1 MGKHGISR
9 RISRRGTRGA
19 VAVVMV
25 GGLAVA
31 CSGIPADPAPV
42 FMKGGTPGLAAA
54 GPGPAIAARP
64 SGTIGPQ
71 PAAAMPHETRQIT
84 VQRGQSIGSLAG
96 EYHVS
101 KQAIIAANH
110 LEAPYKIKIG
120 SRLVIPGAA
129 APAVQQAMAPPS
141 ASATA
146 TPDMIPLDDPPAPRA
161 STPPPVA
168 PPPAMT
174 LSPPRPSAPPPP
186 APVAALP
193 PPTPPSPPPQP
204 APAPVAAPMPQ
215 PAPASAAPTKSI
227 AFPPREPSAAEE
239 ARAEAAAASIAPPQN
254 HSGGHFPWPLRG
266 RVLASYGVAT
276 DGTHN
281 DGINI
286 AAPRGTPIEAV
297 EAGIVAYTGNE
308 LRGYGNLVLV
318 KHGNGWIS
326 AYAHCDELLV
336 KKGDPVYRGKVIAK
350 VGATGGVSEPQLHFE
365 LRQGKRPVDPRG
377 YLGAA
382 PSA

>member
-1 MGKHGISR
+1 MGKYK
-9 RISRRGTRGA
+9 ISRRGPRGA
-19 VAVVMV
+19 VAVVIV

-42 FMKGGTPGLAAA
+42 FMKGGTPGIAAA
-54 GPGPAIAARP
+54 SPGPGPTMAGRP
-64 SGTIGPQ
+64 PAVGGPQ
-71 PAAAMPHETRQIT
+71 PAAAMPRQDRQIT

-120 SRLVIPGAA
+120 SRLVIPGAG
-129 APAVQQAMAPPS
+129 APAVQQAMAPSS

-146 TPDMIPLDDPPAPRA
+146 TPDMIPLDDPPTPRA
-161 STPPPVA
+161 
-168 PPPAMT
+168 
-174 LSPPRPSAPPPP
+174 SAPPPVPPPP
-186 APVAALP
+186 AVAAP
-193 PPTPPSPPPQP
+193 PRPPSPPPQL

-239 ARAEAAAASIAPPQN
+239 ARAEAATSAAPPQN
-254 HSGGHFPWPLRG
+254 HGGGHFPWPLRG
-266 RVLASYGVAT
+266 RVLASYGVAA

-286 AAPRGTPIEAV
+286 AASRGTPIEAV
-297 EAGIVAYTGNE
+297 DAGIVAYAGNE